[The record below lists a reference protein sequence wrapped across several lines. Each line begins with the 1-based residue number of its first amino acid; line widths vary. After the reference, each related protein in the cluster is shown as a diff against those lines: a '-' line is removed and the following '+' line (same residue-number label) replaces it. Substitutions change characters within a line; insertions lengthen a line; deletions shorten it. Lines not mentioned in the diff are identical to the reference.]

1 MGKLLYQNP
10 LLIFPYREKKKK
22 RKPPIY
28 TIKHL
33 PKYSLF
39 PILLFLSDPDPADQ
53 DPVGSPTPK
62 RRADQ
67 DHAGLPTPPKRALE
81 AAAMVAPDELAYAS
95 LDVEDI
101 VVHHP
106 N

>member
-10 LLIFPYREKKKK
+10 LLIFPYRERKKKK
-22 RKPPIY
+22 RNTPIY

-53 DPVGSPTPK
+53 DPVGAPTPK

-67 DHAGLPTPPKRALE
+67 DHAEPKRALE

-106 N
+106 S